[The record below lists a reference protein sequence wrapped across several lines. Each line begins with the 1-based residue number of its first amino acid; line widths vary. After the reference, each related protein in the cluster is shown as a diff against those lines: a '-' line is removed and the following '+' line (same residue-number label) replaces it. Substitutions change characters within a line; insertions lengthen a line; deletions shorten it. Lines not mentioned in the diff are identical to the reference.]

1 MALMKQQIISET
13 LWDLKCPY
21 SMEPIYITIHNTANN
36 ASAAQEV
43 AYLEKNTAS
52 TSCHIFVDETEA
64 IQCLPLDRNAWHAG
78 DGSNGTGNRCSI
90 GVEICRSADYK
101 TDRHHLAMLNAAE
114 IVRQL
119 MREYKIQLDHVVQ
132 HNHWSGKD
140 CPHRIRSE
148 GTWQTFL
155 SLCAVS
161 DKEEGD
167 EFMEFKEGY
176 QKVSWQG
183 QIVHVY
189 KRKSNQ
195 DIGLMSAGGDRVL
208 KTINN
213 IDDDHIHYCK
223 VNCSYFVMSGS
234 EKGTVCGRQ
243 QGFTV
248 DGRPDQ
254 TQWLDVVVTRDNK
267 LVAGDLASW
276 EYPGEE
282 VKVGYSPAVILLLDG
297 QEVTMISSE
306 AGQAKYT
313 NANTQTLHMRDAN
326 GVDVFAVVSG
336 NLNGKSCR
344 QFAKAYG
351 MVYCAMLDSG
361 GSSQMIVDGVKKVY
375 TGRALPNVLTFYKA
389 EDHQTDPEPTP
400 EPTGDQFIV
409 VDSVG
414 MRVREKLAFSSGK
427 ATGKQ
432 LKLVPVGGK
441 AKLIK
446 FIPGI
451 QPDGYQWVESEY
463 DGCRG
468 YSQYDSKCYW
478 IEEDGE
484 LEEETNA
491 GNKN

>member
-13 LWDLKCPY
+13 LWDLKCPHG
-21 SMEPIYITIHNTANN
+21 MEPSYITIHNTANN

-90 GVEICRSADYK
+90 GVEICRSTDFE

-119 MREYKIQLDHVVQ
+119 MREYKIPLDHVVQ

-155 SLCAVS
+155 SLCTVS

-176 QKVSWQG
+176 QKISWQG

-208 KTINN
+208 KTIDK
-213 IDDDHIHYCK
+213 IDDNHIHHCK

-234 EKGTVCGRQ
+234 ERGTVCGRH
-243 QGFTV
+243 QGFTA

-254 TQWLDVVVTRDNK
+254 SEWLDVVVTKDNK

-276 EYPGEE
+276 EYPGDE
-282 VKVGYSPAVILLLDG
+282 VKVGYSPAVILMLEGKD
-297 QEVTMISSE
+297 VTMISSGS
-306 AGQAKYT
+306 GQSKYNT
-313 NANTQTLHMRDAN
+313 ANTQTLHMRDAD

-336 NLNGKSCR
+336 KLNGIACR
-344 QFAKAYG
+344 QFAKAYD

-361 GSSQMIVDGVKKVY
+361 GSSQMIVDGAKKRY
-375 TGRALPNVLTFYKA
+375 TGRALPNVLTFYKV
-389 EDHQTDPEPTP
+389 ELQPEPDP
-400 EPTGDQFIV
+400 QPDPDVPVIPTGQTMIFKCVKASTSKGYPLRSSAPSGAIVSYLQPGENVKV
-409 VDSVG
+409 VDIQN
-414 MRVREKLAFSSGK
+414 KGK
-427 ATGKQ
+427 NQYTSAAEPWCLTDYG
-432 LKLVPVGGK
+432 LWF
-441 AKLIK
+441 A
-446 FIPGI
+446 
-451 QPDGYQWVESEY
+451 Y
-463 DGCRG
+463 DK
-468 YSQYDSKCYW
+468 DFF
-478 IEEDGE
+478 E
-484 LEEETNA
+484 
-491 GNKN
+491 